1 MFSSVLVADRGEI
14 AVRVIAT
21 LRRLGIRA
29 IAVCSEADAGAP
41 HVRLADVAITIGP
54 SPARESY
61 LRVGAIVDAALRGG
75 AQAVHPGYGFLSE
88 RADFARACA
97 AAGLAFVGPPPEA
110 IELLGDKARAK
121 LLAAQLGVPTLPG
134 IAPAGAGL
142 GLCDEEI
149 VAWAGENP
157 DRLPLM
163 VKAAAGGG
171 GRGLRVVTA
180 LEELPG
186 ALDAARREAL
196 AGFDDG
202 ALLVERHVERARHIE
217 VQLLADSHGAVVHL
231 GERECSLQ
239 RRHQKLVEECPAP
252 ALSDEQRA
260 RMADA
265 AVALARAAGYAGAGT
280 CEFLA
285 AADDPREFWF
295 LELNARLQ
303 VEHPVTELVYG
314 LDLVEEQLRVAAGEP
329 LRLSQDEVVAR
340 GHAIEARVC
349 AEDAVRGFLP
359 GGGRIVA
366 YHEPDGPGIR
376 VDSGVRAGDE
386 VTAHYDSL
394 LAKVAAHAPT
404 RELALERL
412 DGALA
417 QLAILGPPVNTAFL
431 RGLLAD
437 PRVRAGRLDT
447 TLAERLAAD
456 AGGGEALAGED
467 GAAAAALAR
476 TVRLR
481 SAGAPGD
488 DPWDRLTGWR
498 IDGRAPLRW
507 RLQPEGGGDA
517 VQAIVTERGVQIGG
531 GPPRDAHVEPAGADR
546 LAITLDGVR
555 RVWSYAQDG
564 DLTRVGLDGRTWA
577 FRDEVAV
584 LRDDRRDHGAALSAP
599 MPGSVLLVHA
609 HAGDRVG
616 AGDVLVVLE
625 SMKMELQVVA
635 PAAGTVEHVAVV
647 AGDRVVAGQ
656 ALVAIVARTAM
667 GAAGLGEAAT
677 GTAGRSDAPTG
688 AAGPSDAP
696 TGAAGRSDAAAPAAG
711 RNDAAMDVPGRSD
724 AP

>member
-1 MFSSVLVADRGEI
+1 MFSSVLVANRGEI
-14 AVRVIAT
+14 AVRVIRT

-41 HVRLADVAITIGP
+41 HARLADVAITIGP
-54 SPARESY
+54 PPARESY
-61 LRVGAIVDAALRGG
+61 LCAGAIVDAALRSG

-88 RADFARACA
+88 RADFARSCA

-121 LLAAQLGVPTLPG
+121 LLADEVGVPTLPG
-134 IAPAGAGL
+134 IAPADAPGGL
-142 GLCDEEI
+142 RDEEI
-149 VAWAGENP
+149 VAWARARP

-171 GRGLRVVTA
+171 GRGIRAVTT
-180 LEELPG
+180 LDELPG
-186 ALDAARREAL
+186 ALGAARREAL
-196 AGFDDG
+196 AGFGDD
-202 ALLVERHVERARHIE
+202 ALLVERYVERARHIE

-239 RRHQKLVEECPAP
+239 RRHQKLVEECPSP
-252 ALSDEQRA
+252 ALRDEQRA
-260 RMADA
+260 RMGDA

-280 CEFLA
+280 CEFLV
-285 AADDPREFWF
+285 AADDSRTFWF

-314 LDLVEEQLRVAAGEP
+314 LDLVEAQLRVAAGEP
-329 LRLSQDEVVAR
+329 LWLSQEDVVAR

-349 AEDAVRGFLP
+349 AEDRGFLP
-359 GGGRIVA
+359 RPGRIVA
-366 YHEPDGPGIR
+366 YHEPTGPGIR

-386 VTAHYDSL
+386 VTARYDSL

-417 QLAILGPPVNTAFL
+417 GLAILGPPVNTAFL

-447 TLAERLAAD
+447 SLAERLAAD
-456 AGGGEALAGED
+456 AGAADEPAGED

-476 TVRLR
+476 TLALR
-481 SAGAPGD
+481 DGAAQGD
-488 DPWDRLTGWR
+488 DPWERLLGWR

-517 VQAIVTERGVQIGG
+517 VETIVMERRVRVGD
-531 GPPRDAHVEPAGADR
+531 GPWRDAHVEHAGAGR
-546 LAITLDGVR
+546 LAVTLGGER
-555 RVWSYAQDG
+555 RVWAYAQDG
-564 DLTRVGLDGRTWA
+564 EVTRLGLDGRTWA
-577 FRDEVAV
+577 LREEVAV
-584 LRDDRRDHGAALSAP
+584 LRDEARDDGAELSAP
-599 MPGSVLLVHA
+599 VPGSVLLVHA
-609 HAGDRVG
+609 HAGDAVG

-635 PAAGTVEHVAVV
+635 PAAGTVERVAVA
-647 AGDRVVAGQ
+647 AGDRVAAGQ
-656 ALVAIVARTAM
+656 VLVVLGAVTAA
-667 GAAGLGEAAT
+667 GAAGG
-677 GTAGRSDAPTG
+677 DAP
-688 AAGPSDAP
+688 
-696 TGAAGRSDAAAPAAG
+696 
-711 RNDAAMDVPGRSD
+711 
-724 AP
+724 

>member
-1 MFSSVLVADRGEI
+1 MFSSVLVAARGEI
-14 AVRVIAT
+14 AVRVIGT

-29 IAVCSEADAGAP
+29 IAVCSEADVAAP

-54 SPARESY
+54 PPARESY
-61 LRVGAIVDAALRGG
+61 LRADAIVDAALRGG

-121 LLAAQLGVPTLPG
+121 LLADEVGVPTLPG
-134 IAPAGAGL
+134 IASAGPRECL
-142 GLCDEEI
+142 RDEQI
-149 VAWAGENP
+149 VAWARESP

-171 GRGLRVVTA
+171 GRGMRVVTA
-180 LEELPG
+180 LDELPG
-186 ALDAARREAL
+186 ALDGARREAL
-196 AGFDDG
+196 AGFGDD
-202 ALLVERHVERARHIE
+202 ALLVERYVVRARHVE
-217 VQLLADSHGAVVHL
+217 VQLLADAHGAVVHL

-252 ALSDEQRA
+252 GLSDEQRA
-260 RMADA
+260 RLCGA

-280 CEFLA
+280 CEFLV
-285 AADDPREFWF
+285 AADDPRASWF

-314 LDLVEEQLRVAAGEP
+314 LDLVEAQLRVAAGEP
-329 LRLSQDEVVAR
+329 LWLAQEEVVAR

-349 AEDAVRGFLP
+349 AEDAAHGFLP
-359 GGGRIVA
+359 RGGRIVA
-366 YHEPDGPGIR
+366 YHEPAGPGIR
-376 VDSGVRAGDE
+376 VDSGVGAGDE

-417 QLAILGPPVNTAFL
+417 RLAILGPPVNAAFL

-447 TLAERLAAD
+447 TLVERLATD
-456 AGGGEALAGED
+456 LAVIGDDD

-476 TVRLR
+476 SLRLR
-481 SAGAPGD
+481 GGAERGD
-488 DPWDRLTGWR
+488 DPWDRLLGWR
-498 IDGRAPLRW
+498 VDGRAPLRW
-507 RLQPEGGGDA
+507 RLQREGGGGAIEA
-517 VQAIVTERGVQIGG
+517 VVTEQGVRVDG
-531 GPPRDAHVEPAGADR
+531 GPPREAHVEPAGAGR

-555 RVWSYAQDG
+555 RVWAYAQDG
-564 DLTRVGLDGRTWA
+564 DVTRLGLDGRTWA

-584 LRDDRRDHGAALSAP
+584 RGDGPRDHGAALSAP

-609 HAGDRVG
+609 RAGDRVD

-635 PAAGTVEHVAVV
+635 PAAGTVEHVAVA

-656 ALVAIVARTAM
+656 ALVAIGAPVAAA
-667 GAAGLGEAAT
+667 GAADGSGE
-677 GTAGRSDAPTG
+677 P
-688 AAGPSDAP
+688 
-696 TGAAGRSDAAAPAAG
+696 
-711 RNDAAMDVPGRSD
+711 
-724 AP
+724 